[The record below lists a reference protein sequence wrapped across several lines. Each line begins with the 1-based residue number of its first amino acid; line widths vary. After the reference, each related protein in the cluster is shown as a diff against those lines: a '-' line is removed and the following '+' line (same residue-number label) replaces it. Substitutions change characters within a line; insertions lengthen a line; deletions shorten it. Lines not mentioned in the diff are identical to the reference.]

1 MHWKVGG
8 SPVDFDFLSFV
19 AVDFVLTVLVSAL
32 ATTSVTAG
40 FAGDFF
46 AVVFFTVDFF
56 TVDFFATG
64 LLSNLTISEPFSS
77 FTQRVER
84 FALFRQP
91 KNRSSN
97 NANRSNR
104 SFVLVIS
111 FFLARCNMLG
121 RLFPKLT
128 KIREKAFYFLVFLGC
143 NWVFREVLHDWLDN
157 PVFRSTI
164 VPFRRFDD
172 LDDSLERFFGVSFE
186 HDGFFPNILRVSYQK
201 ADGSTVDKVGK

>member
-1 MHWKVGG
+1 M
-8 SPVDFDFLSFV
+8 DFDFLSFV

-77 FTQRVER
+77 FTQRAER

-104 SFVLVIS
+104 SFILFIS

-143 NWVFREVLHDWLDN
+143 NWVFREVLQDWLDN

-164 VPFRRFDD
+164 
-172 LDDSLERFFGVSFE
+172 
-186 HDGFFPNILRVSYQK
+186 
-201 ADGSTVDKVGK
+201 